1 MSALHKDTRRIGP
14 KRTLS
19 RDSSTG
25 EAVLLVEL
33 PILEHDTSDS
43 SDLLRHIQFLRY
55 SRSRYILDVKA
66 ITYQSD
72 SILIV
77 MECPRGGSLRA
88 HFDESIAILREYEE
102 HELWRLLTQLSEI
115 VMHIGFLYTSN
126 AMHIDPIIT
135 PDTLFYDS
143 YGNLQLDLVYSLEYL
158 IRITGR
164 FEPSPQDQNVQR
176 YRDKVATVNCDVSE
190 TCIAYSVGAILYEA
204 ILLGLASSVP
214 ASTWPCYVQFQA
226 DSRFVNS
233 ISHSSAH
240 AKVLLEYEQWRKFFS
255 LYGLCK
261 ESYRIC
267 LTRTPYFMKV
277 LECLKGLSNTFTL
290 LGTCVDR
297 VGIFKPVLQDIIPR
311 DLGLLLSP
319 HYPPV
324 LPIDWLEDRDT
335 SLCIELLIDEL
346 VEQLSSMLLTPWI
359 ERERPIIYTELRA
372 KYSQSLLALLE
383 GMLSNT
389 PEKRTTVAT
398 AVTHPLVQTSYHVDT
413 PLMLAAKHG
422 NVGALTSHLREYV
435 RRNDGTN
442 NTALIHAVLSRQY
455 EAALLLAPHE
465 AGAVNADGKNAS
477 YYLLDAC
484 TSADSALS
492 ETEQEILRR
501 LTPILATHES
511 QWIFAEKKTLLM
523 LAASANNMTFVEH
536 FAASESAMT
545 DSSSMCSAEYAL
557 QSRAKDAFIRLV
569 KKEHHLLI
577 SAGYTPLMLAAASN
591 DVLQLKSELE
601 ASSASIGK
609 YSPQG
614 YTALMIAVIM
624 QARQAVEILVAHE
637 ARIQSTPSRQTAL
650 MLAVTSSLEDIAL
663 LLTEREG
670 GLKTFTGKTALMYAA
685 ERNMVRLVDTLVDV
699 EAGLKD
705 LQLNTALMLAA
716 ISNSS
721 EAAALLLP
729 KEACLLNRE
738 GLTALMLAAQ
748 RNNIEALCV
757 ILPYESSIKSPAGG
771 ATALIHSV
779 YCGNAEAVK
788 VLARAEPGF
797 RNQSNETGLEIARRQ
812 RRRDLVS
819 ILEEHETFNRHEDG
833 LTPLMVDAI
842 RNDVSSV
849 ERHIK
854 AYEESLKAA
863 PATGVSSQIG
873 LRDNYGKTALI
884 HAVENSSMEVVA
896 LLVDYELG
904 FRDHSGY
911 CAIYY
916 SLFAEQQLDDELFC
930 RLFDVEKGILEDA
943 GFTPLMMSVLM
954 RNTTVALLQIE
965 HYATISTKDG
975 YTALMLA
982 AILGN
987 VDMVE
992 LLCPLESG
1000 CQTNTGYTA
1009 LMFAVERNDLETVLI
1024 LVESGK
1030 ELGLQEKTGW
1040 TALMMAAKNGY
1051 LKLAALLAPHEHGYH
1066 DAMGCTA
1073 LLRAVQGNHFSVVQ
1087 VLADYEEGLTTTDCY
1102 PRGCGWTPLFEAVYN
1117 GYPNCVAFLIERE
1130 VEVLNHS
1137 AHDLLMCAQNQR
1149 SNVPLERRLLC
1160 KSIIHEF
1167 INQRS
1172 TRI

>member
-14 KRTLS
+14 KRTFS

-33 PILEHDTSDS
+33 PILECDAEDS

-55 SRSRYILDVKA
+55 SRSRYILDVKDV
-66 ITYQSD
+66 TYRSD

-77 MECPRGGSLRA
+77 MEYPRGGSLRA
-88 HFDESIAILREYEE
+88 CFDESMAILREYKER
-102 HELWRLLTQLSEI
+102 ELWQLLTQLSEI

-126 AMHIDPIIT
+126 AIHIDPIIT

-158 IRITGR
+158 VRITGR

-176 YRDKVATVNCDVSE
+176 YRDKVTIVNCDVSE
-190 TCIAYSVGAILYEA
+190 ACIAYSVGAILYEA
-204 ILLGLASSVP
+204 ILLGLASSMP
-214 ASTWPCYVQFQA
+214 APTWPCYVSFQG
-226 DSRFVNS
+226 DSKIVNS
-233 ISHSSAH
+233 ISHNSAH

-255 LYGLCK
+255 LHGLCK
-261 ESYRIC
+261 ESYRIR
-267 LTRTPYFMKV
+267 LTRTPYFMKI
-277 LECLKGLSNTFTL
+277 LECLKGLSNAFTL
-290 LGTCVDR
+290 LGKCIDR
-297 VGIFKPVLQDIIPR
+297 IGILKPVLQDIIPW
-311 DLGLLLSP
+311 DLNLLLSP
-319 HYPPV
+319 HCSPV
-324 LPIDWLEDRDT
+324 LLTDWLEDRDT
-335 SLCIELLIDEL
+335 YLCIELLVDEL
-346 VEQLSSMLLTPWI
+346 VEQLNIVLSTPWT
-359 ERERPIIYTELRA
+359 ERERPIIYTELRT
-372 KYSQSLLALLE
+372 KYSQSLLSLLE

-389 PEKRTTVAT
+389 PEQRTTVAT
-398 AVTHPLVQTSYHVDT
+398 VVTHPLVQTSYHVDT

-422 NVGALTSHLREYV
+422 NVRVLTSHLQEYV
-435 RRNDGTN
+435 RRNDVTN
-442 NTALIHAVLSRQY
+442 NTALIHAVLARQY
-455 EAALLLAPHE
+455 EAALLLAPYE
-465 AGAVNADGKNAS
+465 AGAINADGKNAS
-477 YYLLDAC
+477 YYLLNAC
-484 TSADSALS
+484 TNAEPALS
-492 ETEQEILRR
+492 ETEQEILHK
-501 LTPILATHES
+501 LIPILAVHES
-511 QWIFAEKKTLLM
+511 QWTFAEKKTLLM
-523 LAASANNMTFVEH
+523 LAASANNMAFVEH
-536 FAASESAMT
+536 FAASESTMT

-569 KKEHHLLI
+569 KREHHLLT
-577 SAGYTPLMLAAASN
+577 SAGYTPLMLSAASN

-601 ASSASIGK
+601 TSTASVGK

-614 YTALMIAVIM
+614 YTALMIAAIM
-624 QARQAVEILVAHE
+624 QAEQAVEALIVHE

-650 MLAVTSSLEDIAL
+650 MLAITLSLEDIAL

-685 ERNMVRLVDTLVDV
+685 ERNMIKLVDALINV

-721 EAAALLLP
+721 DAAALLLP

-748 RNNIEALCV
+748 RNNVEALRI
-757 ILPYESSIKSPAGG
+757 ILPYESSIKSPTGG

-779 YCGNAEAVK
+779 YCGNVEATK

-797 RNQSNETGLEIARRQ
+797 KTQSNETSLEIAYRQ

-819 ILEEHETFNRHEDG
+819 IIEEYETFTRHEDG
-833 LTPLMVDAI
+833 LTPLMIDAI
-842 RNDVSSV
+842 RNDALSI
-849 ERHIK
+849 ERHIQ
-854 AYEESLKAA
+854 AYEEDLRAS
-863 PATGVSSQIG
+863 PATTVSSQIG

-884 HAVENSSMEVVA
+884 HAIENSSMEAVT
-896 LLVDYELG
+896 LLAGYELG

-943 GFTPLMMSVLM
+943 GFTPLMLSVLM
-954 RNTTVALLQIE
+954 RNTTVALLQVE

-987 VDMVE
+987 IDMVK

-1000 CQTNTGYTA
+1000 YQTNTGYTA
-1009 LMFAVERNDLETVLI
+1009 LMFAVERNDLEIALI
-1024 LVESGK
+1024 LAENGR

-1051 LKLAALLAPHEHGYH
+1051 LKLAALLAPHEYGHY
-1066 DAMGCTA
+1066 DVMGCTA
-1073 LLRAVQGNHFSVVQ
+1073 LLRAVQGNHFNVVQ
-1087 VLADYEEGLTTTDCY
+1087 ILADYEKGLITTDCY
-1102 PRGCGWTPLFEAVYN
+1102 PRGRGWTPLFEAIYN
-1117 GYPNCVAFLIERE
+1117 GYPNCVAFLIKRE
-1130 VEVLNHS
+1130 VEILNHS
-1137 AHDLLMCAQNQR
+1137 AHDLLMCAQSQR

-1160 KSIIHEF
+1160 KSIIYEF

-1172 TRI
+1172 AGT